1 MAENRLKQPNSTTTT
16 ASPSKKAK
24 KQAPFMAGLN
34 MSAFYL
40 FNNIHFIFYLAFLG
54 IIYIANSHYAVQT
67 IKEIKN
73 IQSDIKAISWESNS
87 KKSDLMYQSM
97 ESIVAK
103 KVARLGLEELQTNP
117 NKIINKTLKDK

>member
-1 MAENRLKQPNSTTTT
+1 MAENKLKQP
-16 ASPSKKAK
+16 ASVPKRKAK
-24 KQAPFMAGLN
+24 PKKQPAFMNGLN

-67 IKEIKN
+67 IKDIKV
-73 IQSDIKAISWESNS
+73 IQSELRSISWESNS

-97 ESIVAK
+97 ESIVAR
-103 KVARLGLEELQTNP
+103 KVKRLGLEELEDNP
-117 NKIINKTLKDK
+117 KKIINKNAKNQ